1 MESVNLQTNLDNIS
15 TQVPIVVND
24 IQSDKHLNVTLNL
37 LSVMTINDESAV
49 TDKLFQKWEDQELQ
63 QLCVEVQQTQDTSN
77 ENTIPSEV
85 QQLDSVQPQHFQTE
99 KITVVESV
107 NVVTNEIKSEISEH
121 VSKQEESSSISYC
134 PNVVNTHPVYNFP
147 QLMQQYS
154 SFTEYYRVQREAE
167 LQRLAQESL
176 YREQVLMSRF
186 NHNFGVQVQ
195 MPFQNIVIPAGWECI
210 ASNPDAMEDLRR
222 IFAKIREFIMMG
234 FTVFPK
240 EENIFKA
247 FELCPLDNV
256 NIVILSQDP
265 YETRDKILGIE
276 KACGMAFS
284 GRKGGEIPVS
294 LQRIFAE
301 IKRTFPGIPLEH
313 ADLTSWAQ
321 QGVLLLNA
329 ALTVNEG
336 NPDSHG
342 KTGMYKFFLEFIVK
356 TISERRPGT
365 IWCLW
370 GRKAEALEP
379 YIGKKCY
386 ILKSGHPSGRNNS
399 DFKFAENNHFAY
411 IYYLLQQMNKQQVNW
426 ALV

>member
-1 MESVNLQTNLDNIS
+1 MESVNLQANIDNTSVNIP
-15 TQVPIVVND
+15 VIVND
-24 IQSDKHLNVTLNL
+24 TQSDEHLNATLNL
-37 LSVMTINDESAV
+37 LSAMSINSESD
-49 TDKLFQKWEDQELQ
+49 TTSEMFQKWEKQELQ
-63 QLCVEVQQTQDTSN
+63 QLSVEVQQTQDSSN
-77 ENTIPSEV
+77 ENIIPTEV
-85 QQLDSVQPQHFQTE
+85 QQLDSVQPQHFQPENSTA
-99 KITVVESV
+99 VESV
-107 NVVTNEIKSEISEH
+107 SVVTTEKQPEISEH
-121 VSKQEESSSISYC
+121 VIKQEEPASIPYC

-147 QLMQQYS
+147 QLMQQYN
-154 SFTEYYRVQREAE
+154 SFTEYYRVQREVE

-186 NHNFGVQVQ
+186 NHSFGAQVQ

-234 FTVFPK
+234 FTVFPR

-256 NIVILSQDP
+256 NIVILSQDT

-284 GRKGGEIPVS
+284 GRRGGEIPVS

-399 DFKFAENNHFAY
+399 DFKFAENNHFAI
-411 IYYLLQQMNKQQVNW
+411 IYYLLQQMGKQQVNW